1 MKNWT
6 IVVALA
12 LLCFGFGDPAGAKPQ
27 NSSSVITQ
35 QQAIIDVAFCLDTT
49 GSMAD
54 LLEGAK
60 AKIWSIVNT
69 VASARPKPVL
79 RIALI
84 GYRDLNDTYVTR
96 VFDFT
101 QDLET
106 MYSHLREYKA
116 DGGGDTPEHVNQ
128 ALYESVNKLTW
139 SKNPGALKILYLVG
153 DAPPHMDYQDGYDY
167 RKVSRRAA
175 ASGIIINTIQC
186 GNIPGTQQVWQE
198 IAKMAEGKYAAIDQ
212 SGGVA
217 NINSPYDAELAR
229 LSGEL
234 NKTYV
239 AYGASGTTNL
249 AVQSEHD
256 AVSKEAAPSSA
267 AERAATKASP
277 LYKNESWDLVD
288 AVREDEKKL
297 DKLNAADM
305 PKEIQGLSRAKQKE
319 YLVEK
324 QRERSQIQQ
333 KIQDVTKKRDSYVE
347 DEKKKSGSTKDAFD
361 SEVLKTL
368 KEQGKDKGITFEK
381 K

>member
-1 MKNWT
+1 MRNR
-6 IVVALA
+6 IVLA
-12 LLCFGFGDPAGAKPQ
+12 LLFLLPALSFAGA
-27 NSSSVITQ
+27 SSQTSTHPS

-49 GSMAD
+49 GSMSG

-69 VASARPKPVL
+69 VATAKPRPVL

-84 GYRDLNDTYVTR
+84 GYRDLQDAYVTR
-96 VFDFT
+96 DFDFT

-106 MYSHLREYKA
+106 MYTHLREYRA

-128 ALYESVNKLTW
+128 ALYEAVHKLSW
-139 SKNPGALKILYLVG
+139 SKNPAALKIVYLVG

-167 RKVSRRAA
+167 RKISKAAA

-186 GNIPGTQQVWQE
+186 GAIAGTQQVWQE
-198 IAKMAEGKYAAIDQ
+198 IARIAEGKYAAIDQ

-217 NINSPYDAELAR
+217 FIHSPYDSELAR

-239 AYGASGTTNL
+239 AYGGRGRTNL
-249 AVQSEHD
+249 VTQRDHD
-256 AVSKEAAPSSA
+256 VAAAMEPSAA

-288 AVREDEKKL
+288 AVREDSGKL
-297 DKLNAADM
+297 DKIATSDLPAELRNL
-305 PKEIQGLSRAKQKE
+305 PR
-319 YLVEK
+319 EK
-324 QRERSQIQQ
+324 QEAYLEKKQQDRIQIQQ
-333 KIQDVTKKRDSYVE
+333 KIQELTKKRDAYVE
-347 DEKKKSGSTKDAFD
+347 SEKKKSGTGKDAFD
-361 SEVLKTL
+361 SQVLSTL
-368 KEQGKDKGITFEK
+368 KEQGKDKGITFE
-381 K
+381 

>member
-1 MKNWT
+1 
-6 IVVALA
+6 
-12 LLCFGFGDPAGAKPQ
+12 
-27 NSSSVITQ
+27 
-35 QQAIIDVAFCLDTT
+35 
-49 GSMAD
+49 
-54 LLEGAK
+54 
-60 AKIWSIVNT
+60 
-69 VASARPKPVL
+69 
-79 RIALI
+79 
-84 GYRDLNDTYVTR
+84 
-96 VFDFT
+96 
-101 QDLET
+101 
-106 MYSHLREYKA
+106 LREYKA

-167 RKVSRRAA
+167 RKISRRAA

-198 IAKMAEGKYAAIDQ
+198 IAKMAEGKFSAIDQ

-217 NINSPYDAELAR
+217 YVNSPYDAELAR

-249 AVQSEHD
+249 AVQSDHD
-256 AVSKEAAPSSA
+256 AVAKEAPSSA

-297 DKLNAADM
+297 DKLKVTDM
-305 PKEIQGLSRAKQKE
+305 PKEIRSLSRAEQKQ
-319 YLVEK
+319 YLQKK
-324 QRERSQIQQ
+324 QQERSDLQQ
-333 KIQDVTKKRDSYVE
+333 RIQDIAKKRDSYVE
-347 DEKKKSGSTKDAFD
+347 EQKKKSGSTKDAFD

-368 KEQGKDKGITFEK
+368 KEQGKDKGISFEK

>member
-6 IVVALA
+6 IVVAVA
-12 LLCFGFGDPAGAKPQ
+12 LLCVIAGDPAGAKPQ
-27 NSSSVITQ
+27 NTSNVMTQ
-35 QQAIIDVAFCLDTT
+35 RQAIIDVAFCLDTT

-69 VASARPKPVL
+69 VASAKPKPVL
-79 RIALI
+79 RIALV

-175 ASGIIINTIQC
+175 ASGIIVNTIQC
-186 GNIPGTQQVWQE
+186 GNLPGTQQVWQE

-217 NINSPYDAELAR
+217 YINSPYDTELAR

-239 AYGASGTTNL
+239 AYGASGTANL

-256 AVSKEAAPSSA
+256 VHAKAVPSSA

-297 DKLNAADM
+297 DKLNDADM
-305 PKEIQGLSRAKQKE
+305 PKEIQGLSRPEQKE
-319 YLVEK
+319 YLQEK

-347 DEKKKSGSTKDAFD
+347 EQRKKSGSTKDAFD

>member
-1 MKNWT
+1 
-6 IVVALA
+6 
-12 LLCFGFGDPAGAKPQ
+12 
-27 NSSSVITQ
+27 
-35 QQAIIDVAFCLDTT
+35 
-49 GSMAD
+49 
-54 LLEGAK
+54 
-60 AKIWSIVNT
+60 
-69 VASARPKPVL
+69 
-79 RIALI
+79 
-84 GYRDLNDTYVTR
+84 
-96 VFDFT
+96 
-101 QDLET
+101 
-106 MYSHLREYKA
+106 
-116 DGGGDTPEHVNQ
+116 
-128 ALYESVNKLTW
+128 
-139 SKNPGALKILYLVG
+139 
-153 DAPPHMDYQDGYDY
+153 
-167 RKVSRRAA
+167 
-175 ASGIIINTIQC
+175 
-186 GNIPGTQQVWQE
+186 
-198 IAKMAEGKYAAIDQ
+198 MAEGKYAAIDQ